1 MPQRALQIRDP
12 DGTVT
17 TRWKLSFSERF
28 QILFS
33 GTIWLQVLTFNRRFK
48 PVKLMTQEP
57 VSRRTL
63 LLVQE
68 AVDDANDR
76 YSATGTNTLAAT
88 KKRDGVNPYQS
99 NRVAN

>member
-1 MPQRALQIRDP
+1 MPRRALQIRDP

-28 QILFS
+28 QILFC

-48 PVKLMTQEP
+48 PVKLMTKEP

-63 LLVQE
+63 LALQE
-68 AVDDANDR
+68 AIKEANEPRIFGDLDADIDGKLDGK
-76 YSATGTNTLAAT
+76 TGS
-88 KKRDGVNPYQS
+88 D
-99 NRVAN
+99 